1 MRMRLQH
8 QQRLLSV
15 PQPSL
20 LRRPRTRTLWLW
32 MRSDYLPHLLQH
44 GTILQASATILWY
57 VPPLSLAGTPTHN
70 KFITG
75 CVCEVT
81 DDLCAQ
87 TFGSGYKKNQD
98 SSVCGCV
105 SGGGGITTGQIV
117 GIVVGSVAGALL
129 LLLLALLLA
138 GLLVWLIL
146 SGKIPGIYGVRVD
159 QAEFTTANQS
169 PLYQDVWST
178 HNPVAE

>member
-1 MRMRLQH
+1 
-8 QQRLLSV
+8 
-15 PQPSL
+15 
-20 LRRPRTRTLWLW
+20 
-32 MRSDYLPHLLQH
+32 
-44 GTILQASATILWY
+44 
-57 VPPLSLAGTPTHN
+57 
-70 KFITG
+70 
-75 CVCEVT
+75 VCEVT